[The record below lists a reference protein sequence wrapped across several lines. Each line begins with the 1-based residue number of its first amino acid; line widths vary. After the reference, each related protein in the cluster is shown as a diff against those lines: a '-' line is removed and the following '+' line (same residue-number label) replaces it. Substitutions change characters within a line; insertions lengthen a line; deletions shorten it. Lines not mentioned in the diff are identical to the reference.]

1 MVKKIRLKAKKKR
14 TSAQTPAPPKDRVSG
29 SKKNPKGAASGSRG
43 GIKIPAKSLKAL
55 ENYRDEH
62 NEKYSAK
69 SKRVDLGTLKAVY
82 QRGAGA
88 FSSSHRP
95 QVSSREQWALARV
108 KAFLKLVGTGER
120 KKAYTTD
127 LDLLPSGHPQK
138 SKAEKKAE
146 LLAVPKKYDHIDFTP
161 PKGAQEAGER
171 ALEVRASKPESQRGM
186 TAVGIARARDLAN
199 GKELSPETVRRML
212 AYFSRHEVDKDG
224 KTWDDQGKGWQAWNG
239 WGGDSGFTWAKK
251 VVNQMN
257 NADKKAQ
264 SLRAYS
270 EANLLGEA
278 HPVYD
283 VPDGLTIGKPF
294 KTLSLGQVSSR
305 MNGDNIG
312 KEIDEDLLSE
322 MVRVFQERREADP
335 VIIDWQ
341 HATSPFQGGT
351 PAPPESGNA
360 LGLIVDLDL
369 RDDGL
374 YAIPAYNERGL
385 QVVKDAGGIL
395 WSSPEYLHGEIFTR
409 DGGDKIGDAQL
420 LAVTLTPRPAQQHD
434 KIDRITLK
442 ENLMVTESD
451 LKGMSQDD
459 LIDLAMQKDAMV
471 QSLEAKIKE
480 MSQENEAKINK
491 DSEAQLAEDDEK
503 KKLNDHYDD
512 DKEKMAEHDDKKKMA
527 EDDDKKKM
535 MEHDEDKDKDE
546 KKKEHYK
553 MSESLPSAQL
563 LSEIQSLR
571 EQVQTLQ
578 SEKLDAERREA
589 VGALLREGKI
599 SPSEEEA
606 ASKAFDFKKTGDDIF
621 WTMFSER
628 PIHSV
633 VPMNQVGHGASGQEI
648 TKETINLK
656 IKALSEEKGLTYA
669 QALSE
674 FRQNNTQEFLK
685 AYGV

>member
-1 MVKKIRLKAKKKR
+1 
-14 TSAQTPAPPKDRVSG
+14 
-29 SKKNPKGAASGSRG
+29 
-43 GIKIPAKSLKAL
+43 
-55 ENYRDEH
+55 
-62 NEKYSAK
+62 
-69 SKRVDLGTLKAVY
+69 
-82 QRGAGA
+82 
-88 FSSSHRP
+88 
-95 QVSSREQWALARV
+95 
-108 KAFLKLVGTGER
+108 
-120 KKAYTTD
+120 
-127 LDLLPSGHPQK
+127 
-138 SKAEKKAE
+138 
-146 LLAVPKKYDHIDFTP
+146 
-161 PKGAQEAGER
+161 
-171 ALEVRASKPESQRGM
+171 
-186 TAVGIARARDLAN
+186 
-199 GKELSPETVRRML
+199 
-212 AYFSRHEVDKDG
+212 
-224 KTWDDQGKGWQAWNG
+224 
-239 WGGDSGFTWAKK
+239 
-251 VVNQMN
+251 MN
-257 NADKKAQ
+257 AADKKSQ
-264 SLRAYS
+264 SLRAYA

-278 HPVYD
+278 NPVYE

-312 KEIDEDLLSE
+312 KEIDQDLLQE
-322 MVRVFQERREADP
+322 IVRVFRERREADP

-341 HATSPFQGGT
+341 HATSPFQGGS

-409 DGGDKIGDAQL
+409 DGGEKVGDAQL
-420 LAVTLTPRPAQQHD
+420 LAITLTPRPAQQSD

-442 ENLMVTESD
+442 EALMVTESD

-471 QSLEAKIKE
+471 RSLEAKIKE
-480 MSQENEAKINK
+480 MSQENESKINK
-491 DSEAQLAEDDEK
+491 DSESELAE
-503 KKLNDHYDD
+503 HD
-512 DKEKMAEHDDKKKMA
+512 DKEKMKEDDKEEKLAEHKDEEKMK
-527 EDDDKKKM
+527 E
-535 MEHDEDKDKDE
+535 DEDKEEKMKEE

-553 MSESLPSAQL
+553 MSEALPSTQL

-578 SEKLDAERREA
+578 AEKLDAERREA
-589 VGALLREGKI
+589 VGSLLREGKI

-606 ASKAFDFKKTGDDIF
+606 ANKAFDFKKKGDDIF

-628 PIHSV
+628 PSNSV

-656 IKALSEEKGLTYA
+656 IKALAEEKGMTYA

-674 FRQNNTQEFLK
+674 FRQTNTQEFMK

>member
-1 MVKKIRLKAKKKR
+1 MVKKIRVKKKR
-14 TSAQTPAPPKDRVSG
+14 TEAQTPAPPKDRVRG

-43 GIKIPAKSLKAL
+43 GIKIPEKSLKTL

-62 NEKYSAK
+62 NEKYTAK
-69 SKRVDLGTLKAVY
+69 SKKVDLGTLKAVY

-95 QVSSREQWALARV
+95 QVTSREQWALARV
-108 KAFLKLVGTGER
+108 KAFLKLVGTGQR
-120 KKAYTTD
+120 KKSYTTD
-127 LDLLPSGHPQK
+127 LDLLPDGHPQK

-161 PKGAQEAGER
+161 PKGVSEAARR
-171 ALEVRASKPESQRGM
+171 ALEVRADKPESQRGM
-186 TAVGIARARDLAN
+186 TDVGLARARDLIN
-199 GKELSPETVRRML
+199 GKTLSPDTVRRML
-212 AYFSRHEVDKDG
+212 AYFTRHEVDKQG
-224 KTWDDQGKGWQAWNG
+224 KTWDEKGKGWQAWNG
-239 WGGDSGFTWAKK
+239 WGGDAGFSWSRKTVK
-251 VVNQMN
+251 QMN
-257 NADKKAQ
+257 AADKKAQ
-264 SLRAYS
+264 SLRAYA

-278 HPVYD
+278 NPVYE

-312 KEIDEDLLSE
+312 KEIDQDLLQE
-322 MVRVFQERREADP
+322 IVRVFRERREADP

-369 RDDGL
+369 RGDGL

-409 DGGDKIGDAQL
+409 DGGEKVGDAQL
-420 LAVTLTPRPAQQHD
+420 LAITLTPRPAQQSD

-442 ENLMVTESD
+442 EALMVTESD

-471 QSLEAKIKE
+471 RSLEAKIKE
-480 MSQENEAKINK
+480 MSQENESKINK
-491 DSEAQLAEDDEK
+491 DSELAEDEDK

-512 DKEKMAEHDDKKKMA
+512 DKKKMSEHDDKEKMSEHDDKEKKMK
-527 EDDDKKKM
+527 E
-535 MEHDEDKDKDE
+535 DEDKEKKMKEE

-553 MSESLPSAQL
+553 MGEALPSTQL

-578 SEKLDAERREA
+578 AEKLDAERREA
-589 VGALLREGKI
+589 VGSLLREGKI

-606 ASKAFDFKKTGDDIF
+606 ANKAFDFKKKGDDIF
-621 WTMFSER
+621 WAMFSER
-628 PIHSV
+628 PSNSV

-656 IKALSEEKGLTYA
+656 IKALAEEKGMTYA

-674 FRQNNTQEFLK
+674 FRQTNTQEFMK

>member
-1 MVKKIRLKAKKKR
+1 MVKKIRLKAKNKR
-14 TSAQTPAPPKDRVSG
+14 TQSQTPAPPKDRVKG
-29 SKKNPKGAASGSRG
+29 SKTNPKGAASGSRG
-43 GIKIPAKSLKAL
+43 GIKIPQKSLKAL

-62 NEKYSAK
+62 NQKYTAK
-69 SKRVDLGTLKAVY
+69 SKKVNLGILKSVY

-95 QVSSREQWALARV
+95 QVTSREQWALARV

-127 LDLLPSGHPQK
+127 LDLLPEGHPQK

-146 LLAVPKKYDHIDFTP
+146 LLTIPKKYNHIDFTP
-161 PKGAQEAGER
+161 PKGAQDAGRR
-171 ALEVRASKPESQRGM
+171 ALEVRATKPESQRGM

-212 AYFSRHEVDKDG
+212 AYFSRHEVDKKG
-224 KTWDDQGKGWQAWNG
+224 ESWDDKGKGWQAWHG
-239 WGGDSGFTWAKK
+239 WGGDAGFTWAKK
-251 VVNQMN
+251 VVNQMKA
-257 NADKKAQ
+257 ADKKAQ

-278 HPVYD
+278 NPIYE

-305 MNGDNIG
+305 MNGDAIG
-312 KEIDEDLLSE
+312 KEINEDLLQE
-322 MVRVFQERREADP
+322 IVRVFRERRSADP

-360 LGLIVDLDL
+360 LGLIADLDL
-369 RDDGL
+369 RADGL

-420 LAVTLTPRPAQQHD
+420 LAITLTPRPAQQHD

-442 ENLMVTESD
+442 ENPMKTESD
-451 LKGMSQDD
+451 LQGMSHDD
-459 LIDLAMQKDAMV
+459 LVDFAIQKDAMV
-471 QSLEAKIKE
+471 RSLEAKIKE
-480 MSQENEAKINK
+480 MSEENESKINK
-491 DSEAQLAEDDEK
+491 GTEAQLAEDDDK
-503 KKLNDHYDD
+503 KKLAEDD
-512 DKEKMAEHDDKKKMA
+512 DKEKMAEHYDKKKLA
-527 EDDDKKKM
+527 EDDDKKKLA
-535 MEHDEDKDKDE
+535 EHDDKDKDE

-553 MSESLPSAQL
+553 MSESLPTTQL

-571 EQVQTLQ
+571 EQVQILKAD
-578 SEKLDAERREA
+578 KLEAERREA

-599 SPSEEEA
+599 SPAEEEA
-606 ASKAFDFKKTGDDIF
+606 ANKAYDFKKNGDQIF

-628 PIHSV
+628 PANSV

-656 IKALSEEKGLTYA
+656 IKTLSEEKGLTYA

-674 FRQNNTQEFLK
+674 FRQTNTQEFLK

>member
-1 MVKKIRLKAKKKR
+1 MVKKIRLKAKKDR
-14 TSAQTPAPPKDRVSG
+14 TEAQTPAPPKDRVKG

-43 GIKIPAKSLKAL
+43 GLKIPQKSLKAL

-95 QVSSREQWALARV
+95 GASREQWALARV

-127 LDLLPSGHPQK
+127 LDLLPQGHPQK

-146 LLAVPKKYDHIDFTP
+146 VLSVPKKYDHIDFTP
-161 PKGAQEAGER
+161 PKGVQEAAQR
-171 ALEVRASKPESQRGM
+171 ALKVRAEKPESQRGM
-186 TAVGIARARDLAN
+186 TDVGLTRARDLIN
-199 GKELSPETVRRML
+199 GKTLSPDTVRRML
-212 AYFSRHEVDKDG
+212 AYFSRHEVDKQG
-224 KTWDDQGKGWQAWNG
+224 KTWDEKGKGWQAWNG
-239 WGGDSGFTWAKK
+239 WGGDAGFSWSKK
-251 VVNQMN
+251 VVKQMN
-257 NADKKAQ
+257 TADNKAK

-278 HPVYD
+278 DPIYE
-283 VPDGLTIGKPF
+283 VPEGLTIGKPF

-312 KEIDEDLLSE
+312 KEIDQDLLQE
-322 MVRVFQERREADP
+322 MVRVYKERREADP

-341 HATSPFQGGT
+341 HATSPFQGES

-360 LGLIVDLDL
+360 LGLIIDLDL

-385 QVVKDAGGIL
+385 KVVKDAGGIL
-395 WSSPEYLHGEIFTR
+395 WSSPEYLQGEIFTR
-409 DGGDKIGDAQL
+409 DGGEKVGDAQL
-420 LAVTLTPRPAQQHD
+420 LAITLTPRPAQQSD

-442 ENLMVTESD
+442 EALMVTESD
-451 LKGMSQDD
+451 LKGMSQED
-459 LIDLAMQKDAMV
+459 LIDLAMQKDSMV
-471 QSLEAKIKE
+471 RSLEAKIKE

-491 DSEAQLAEDDEK
+491 DSESQLEEKEENEEKEELKEEAQKLEEK
-503 KKLNDHYDD
+503 KEEEEE
-512 DKEKMAEHDDKKKMA
+512 EKTESN
-527 EDDDKKKM
+527 
-535 MEHDEDKDKDE
+535 
-546 KKKEHYK
+546 K
-553 MSESLPSAQL
+553 MSEALPSTQL

-589 VGALLREGKI
+589 VGSLLREGKI

-606 ASKAFDFKKTGDDIF
+606 ANKAFDFKKKGDGIF

-628 PIHSV
+628 PSNSV

-656 IKALSEEKGLTYA
+656 IKALSEEKGMSYA

-674 FRQNNTQEFLK
+674 FRQTNTQEFLK